1 MGDHRGPVV
10 VAVGDDSCGQTVD
23 WAAAEAAARGCRMHI
38 VHAER
43 LRWTVDPSGLVPV
56 ADSASSLAATEHILP
71 AAVSRAR
78 SVAPDI
84 EISAESVVRST
95 VALLVSRAR
104 HARLLVLGSHVPPL
118 PRALRSVLNPSVGD
132 RVAGRAACPVAVIRP
147 LPSSAPV
154 GSSPRVV
161 VGVDGSATCAAVLG
175 VAFHAAAQRGVPLT
189 AVHGWMADL
198 PADHEAVCG
207 PVAASEERASL
218 VLDQALEAWRIRFPD
233 VPVETRL
240 PVADPAAALVR
251 ASEGAALTVVGCRAR
266 GSVRAT
272 FFGSVS
278 RHVVQ
283 RVRCPVVVVPT
294 SRAAVPGNIARRAD
308 HVVDPTGSRPARQ
321 RRAPWG

>member
-1 MGDHRGPVV
+1 MGDHQGPVV
-10 VAVGDDSCGQTVD
+10 VAVGDDSCGHTVD
-23 WAAAEAAARGCRMHI
+23 WAAAEAAAGGCRMHI

-56 ADSASSLAATEHILP
+56 VDFSSSLAATEHILP

-84 EISAESVVRST
+84 EISAESVLRST
-95 VALLVSRAR
+95 VALLASRAR
-104 HARLLVLGSHVPPL
+104 DARLLVLGSHVPSL
-118 PRALRSVLNPSVGD
+118 PRALRSVLIPSVGD

-147 LPSSAPV
+147 LPSTAPV
-154 GSSPRVV
+154 ASSPRVV
-161 VGVDGSATCAAVLG
+161 VGVDGPATCAAVLG

-189 AVHGWMADL
+189 AVHGWTADV

-207 PVAASEERASL
+207 PAAASEERARL
-218 VLDQALEAWRIRFPD
+218 VLDEALQAWRVRFPD
-233 VPVETRL
+233 VLVETRL
-240 PVADPAAALVR
+240 PAADPAAALVR
-251 ASEGAALTVVGCRAR
+251 ESEGAALTVVGCRAR

-272 FFGSVS
+272 SFGSVS

-294 SRAAVPGNIARRAD
+294 GRAAVPRSVDRRAGPA
-308 HVVDPTGSRPARQ
+308 VDPAGTQPVRQ